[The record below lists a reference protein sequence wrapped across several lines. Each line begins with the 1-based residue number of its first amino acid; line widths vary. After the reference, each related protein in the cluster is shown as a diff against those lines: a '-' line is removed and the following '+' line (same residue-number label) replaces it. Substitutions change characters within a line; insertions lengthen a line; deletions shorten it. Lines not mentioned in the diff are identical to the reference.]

1 MAHAQELASADQL
14 PEAAQRMWTSTLTL
28 RGREFCFIINAAV
41 RSDDAEMVDATAGL
55 TRALNQ
61 LCVTF
66 GRTAVAHPPG
76 NVCFRGGGFDE
87 RYRSFF
93 AAGRQ
98 FRQPAYLATS
108 FSQATA
114 DGFMERS
121 TMPSKVRWLVRGW
134 TAFPC
139 HG

>member
-1 MAHAQELASADQL
+1 
-14 PEAAQRMWTSTLTL
+14 MWTSTLTL

-41 RSDDAEMVDATAGL
+41 RSDDAEIVDATAGL

-66 GRTAVAHPPG
+66 GRAAVAHPPG
-76 NVCFRGGGFDE
+76 NVCYRGGGFDE

-114 DGFMERS
+114 DGFLARS
-121 TMPSKVRWLVRGW
+121 TMPSKVRWLVRI
-134 TAFPC
+134 
-139 HG
+139 